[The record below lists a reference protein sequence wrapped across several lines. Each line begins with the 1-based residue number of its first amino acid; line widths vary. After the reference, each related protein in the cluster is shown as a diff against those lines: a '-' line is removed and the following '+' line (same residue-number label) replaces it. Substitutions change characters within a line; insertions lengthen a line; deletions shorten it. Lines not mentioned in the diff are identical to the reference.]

1 MSILIGLEKP
11 DAGDILFNSISFKT
25 LNFDE
30 IRKNHIAVCEQ
41 TPFITEDSLYKN
53 LFFDEHLEKIIVKDK
68 YGVLPKSNNIENKKI
83 IPEQLSGGERQR
95 ISLLRAILKD
105 ASLILL
111 DEPTSALDK
120 DGVKLFLNVVNELSK
135 DKIIIIVSHDKNIIS
150 NCSHVIHL

>member
-1 MSILIGLEKP
+1 M
-11 DAGDILFNSISFKT
+11 
-25 LNFDE
+25 
-30 IRKNHIAVCEQ
+30 
-41 TPFITEDSLYKN
+41 
-53 LFFDEHLEKIIVKDK
+53 
-68 YGVLPKSNNIENKKI
+68 PKSNNIENKKI